1 MFTFQDEQYG
11 NEFTSPMFT
20 FQDEQYGNEFTSPT
34 VTFNNKGYGMS
45 LLVPQSHSKMSSMG
59 MSLLAP
65 LTFHNEGYENEFI
78 TSGSSVTAFSVGS
91 ERRFL
96 VCTLSPLVVIKR

>member
-34 VTFNNKGYGMS
+34 V
-45 LLVPQSHSKMSSMG
+45 
-59 MSLLAP
+59 
-65 LTFHNEGYENEFI
+65 TFHNEGYENEFI